1 MCDPDDSV
9 RAAGNLYLDSAA
21 SEAADPDVIKAM
33 LPYMLQEY
41 ANPSSVHAQGKAA
54 AASLRKAKSEIASH
68 LGARAGEV
76 IITSGG
82 TESDNLAIKGI
93 AMGMAGGD
101 ASQVSRT
108 DIVISAIEHPAV
120 RESAY
125 WLERHFGFR
134 VREAPVDAGARIDLS
149 RLREMVGARTA
160 LVSVMLANNEVGT
173 IQPIREVA
181 SIAHSC
187 GAVMHTDAVQAA
199 GLIPISM
206 ADLGV
211 DAMSLSGH
219 KFGTPKGIGALLLR
233 SSLPYEALISGGGQE
248 EGLRSG
254 TENVA
259 AAVGM
264 AVALRKS
271 LKSLESRNPL
281 LRDSAH
287 ALCEAVNRVVPDAI
301 LTGDRKHRLP
311 GHVSLVFPGISG
323 EALLVE
329 LDVLGIS
336 CSSGSACAVGR
347 TEASPTLLAM
357 GFGTDM
363 AKSSLRMT
371 FRHVLNATE
380 IAAIAGR
387 LRYSVSALTALA

>member
-1 MCDPDDSV
+1 MRDPDDSV

-54 AASLRKAKSEIASH
+54 AASLRKAKSEIAGH

-108 DIVISAIEHPAV
+108 DIVISAIEHPSV

-125 WLERHFGFR
+125 WLERHFGYR
-134 VREAPVDAGARIDLS
+134 VREAPVDADARIDLS

-181 SIAHSC
+181 RIAHSC

-211 DAMSLSGH
+211 DAMSISGH
-219 KFGTPKGIGALLLR
+219 KFGTPKGMGVLLLR
-233 SSLPYEALISGGGQE
+233 SSVPYEALISGGGQE
-248 EGLRSG
+248 RGIRSG

-259 AAVGM
+259 AAVAM

-271 LKSLESRNPL
+271 LGALESRNAL
-281 LRDSAH
+281 LLDSAH
-287 ALCEAVNRVVPDAI
+287 TLCEAVKRAIPGVI
-301 LTGDRKHRLP
+301 LTGDQKHRLP
-311 GHVSLVFPGISG
+311 GHVSMVFPGVSG

-336 CSSGSACAVGR
+336 CSSASACAAGR
-347 TEASPTLLAM
+347 TQASPTLLAM
-357 GFGTDM
+357 GFDRVT

-371 FRHVLNATE
+371 FRRALSTTD
-380 IAAIAGR
+380 IALIAGR
-387 LRYSVSALTALA
+387 LKDSVHALTV